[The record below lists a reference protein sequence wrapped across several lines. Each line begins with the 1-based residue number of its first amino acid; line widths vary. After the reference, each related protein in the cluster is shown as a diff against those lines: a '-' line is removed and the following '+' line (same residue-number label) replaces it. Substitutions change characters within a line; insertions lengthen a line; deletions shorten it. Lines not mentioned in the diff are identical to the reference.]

1 MTEDEIQACKTE
13 HNRVCAPKRVLPKT
27 PPAFSNVKKDGCE
40 EGYYYRQDVG
50 CDKCSPKCDVTTE
63 DEIQACTTK
72 QNRVCA
78 PKRVLPKNP
87 PILSKLIHFHL
98 FRYLETHLLNE
109 GLEMFLLQMTILFL
123 KFVCLVQ
130 FFAIFGTN

>member
-50 CDKCSPKCDVTTE
+50 CDKCSPKCDATTE

-78 PKRVLPKNP
+78 PKRVLPKTP

-98 FRYLETHLLNE
+98 FRYLETQLLNE
-109 GLEMFLLQMTILFL
+109 GLEMFLLQMTILL
-123 KFVCLVQ
+123 
-130 FFAIFGTN
+130 

>member
-40 EGYYYRQDVG
+40 GGYYYRQDVG
-50 CDKCSPKCDVTTE
+50 CDKCSPKCDATTE

-78 PKRVLPKNP
+78 PKRVWP

-109 GLEMFLLQMTILFL
+109 GLEMFLLQMTILF
-123 KFVCLVQ
+123 
-130 FFAIFGTN
+130 